1 MISERSRDV
10 VRRGEEIYQTKLR
23 TTLEASH
30 PDLFLAIEPDSGEY
44 FFGETFSEAIQA
56 ARKAHPDRIS
66 YTLRIG
72 HPAALH
78 LGALMT

>member
-1 MISERSRDV
+1 MISEQSRDI
-10 VRRGEEIYQTKLR
+10 VRRGKEIYETRLR
-23 TTLEASH
+23 ATLETSH
-30 PDLFLAIEPDSGEY
+30 PNKFLAIEPDSGDY

-56 ARKAHPDRIS
+56 AQKAHPDRIS

-78 LGALMT
+78 IGVLVT